1 MEQNGELAGYL
12 GVDNPPP
19 DKIINIASLLQTLCY
34 FVSLALQHAESQ
46 KKLSYLSYHDNSTT
60 FYNRNRYI
68 KDTQKLFNM
77 DTSLG
82 IIYLDVNG
90 LKDVNDQMF
99 ADKIMGEGVAFKYNG
114 NTIYSPCKG
123 KIVAVA
129 STKHALGIETEDG
142 IEILIH
148 VGLETAEFNGNG
160 FELLVNQ
167 NDKVTIGQPLL
178 KIDRDFFE
186 THHTDLIT
194 PVVVTSK
201 GLNIE
206 FTNKEE
212 VTIKDVVMMINR

>member
-1 MEQNGELAGYL
+1 MG
-12 GVDNPPP
+12 D
-19 DKIINIASLLQTLCY
+19 
-34 FVSLALQHAESQ
+34 
-46 KKLSYLSYHDNSTT
+46 
-60 FYNRNRYI
+60 
-68 KDTQKLFNM
+68 
-77 DTSLG
+77 G
-82 IIYLDVNG
+82 I
-90 LKDVNDQMF
+90 
-99 ADKIMGEGVAFKYNG
+99 AFKYNE

-148 VGLETAEFNGNG
+148 VGLETVEFNGKG

-167 NDKVTIGQPLL
+167 NDKVTTGQPLL

-186 THHTDLIT
+186 THHTDLTT

>member
-1 MEQNGELAGYL
+1 ML
-12 GVDNPPP
+12 
-19 DKIINIASLLQTLCY
+19 KNI
-34 FVSLALQHAESQ
+34 FKV
-46 KKLSYLSYHDNSTT
+46 KK
-60 FYNRNRYI
+60 FF
-68 KDTQKLFNM
+68 Q
-77 DTSLG
+77 
-82 IIYLDVNG
+82 IYSPVNG
-90 LKDVNDQMF
+90 KCVDLKDVNDQ
-99 ADKIMGEGVAFKYNG
+99 
-114 NTIYSPCKG
+114 
-123 KIVAVA
+123 
-129 STKHALGIETEDG
+129 
-142 IEILIH
+142 ILIH

-186 THHTDLIT
+186 SHHTDLIT

>member
-1 MEQNGELAGYL
+1 MLKNLFK
-12 GVDNPPP
+12 V
-19 DKIINIASLLQTLCY
+19 
-34 FVSLALQHAESQ
+34 Q
-46 KKLSYLSYHDNSTT
+46 KK
-60 FYNRNRYI
+60 I
-68 KDTQKLFNM
+68 Q
-77 DTSLG
+77 
-82 IIYLDVNG
+82 IYSPVNG
-90 LKDVNDQMF
+90 KCVDLKDVNDQMF
-99 ADKIMGEGVAFKYNG
+99 AEKIMGDGIAFKYNE

-148 VGLETAEFNGNG
+148 VGLETVELNGKG

-167 NDKVTIGQPLL
+167 NDKVTTGQPLL

-186 THHTDLIT
+186 THHTDLTT

>member
-1 MEQNGELAGYL
+1 MLKNLFK
-12 GVDNPPP
+12 V
-19 DKIINIASLLQTLCY
+19 
-34 FVSLALQHAESQ
+34 Q
-46 KKLSYLSYHDNSTT
+46 KK
-60 FYNRNRYI
+60 I
-68 KDTQKLFNM
+68 Q
-77 DTSLG
+77 
-82 IIYLDVNG
+82 IYSPVNG
-90 LKDVNDQMF
+90 KCVDLKDVNDQMF
-99 ADKIMGEGVAFKYNG
+99 AEKIMGDGIAFKYNE

-148 VGLETAEFNGNG
+148 VGLETVEFNGQLFNKSDLTEETLECNGKG

-167 NDKVTIGQPLL
+167 NDKVTTGQPLL

-186 THHTDLIT
+186 THHTDLTT

>member
-1 MEQNGELAGYL
+1 MIKCLPIKLWEKELHSNTMEIL
-12 GVDNPPP
+12 
-19 DKIINIASLLQTLCY
+19 
-34 FVSLALQHAESQ
+34 
-46 KKLSYLSYHDNSTT
+46 
-60 FYNRNRYI
+60 YI
-68 KDTQKLFNM
+68 LR
-77 DTSLG
+77 
-82 IIYLDVNG
+82 VR
-90 LKDVNDQMF
+90 V
-99 ADKIMGEGVAFKYNG
+99 
-114 NTIYSPCKG
+114 